1 MPVIVTS
8 RYGTIRIP
16 PGISDLTAFR
26 RWVHFADLPEKLPVH
41 FLRGDV
47 WVDCERA
54 DSLVNV
60 LIRGELVATLASLVK
75 VDRGGIYATAGMLWT
90 NDAAGIATLPDGFF
104 ISRHS
109 LKTRRVRFSNG
120 GNPKAQATEVVG
132 TPDVV
137 IEIVSDV
144 SEEKDTDWLMSAYHQ
159 AGVPE
164 YWVIDARKA
173 RPRFHIH
180 KHGKK
185 AFATV
190 RKEAGWVRSA
200 AFGKS
205 FRLTQSTDAHSY
217 PRFTLEVR

>member
-1 MPVIVTS
+1 MPTIVTGS
-8 RYGTIRIP
+8 YGAVSIP
-16 PGISDLTAFR
+16 SGIGDLTAFR
-26 RWVHFADLPEKLPVH
+26 QWIHFAELPEKLPIH
-41 FLRGDV
+41 FLRGDL

-54 DSLVNV
+54 DSLANV
-60 LIRGELVATLASLVK
+60 MIRGELTAVLASLVK
-75 VDRGGIYATAGMLWT
+75 VARGGSYVPAGMLWT

-104 ISRHS
+104 ISRQS
-109 LKTRRVRFSNG
+109 LKTGRVRFSNG

-173 RPRFHIH
+173 RPQFHIH

-190 RKEAGWVRSA
+190 RKAGGWVRSA
-200 AFGKS
+200 AFDKS
-205 FRLTQSTDAHSY
+205 FRLTQSADFHGC
-217 PRFTLEVR
+217 PQFKLEVR